1 MAGVDQVELAI
12 SLAGVNPKPTTTELL
27 ATADLV
33 ITMSRHAA
41 GATLPPGAA
50 RQQHWQLDSPGD
62 DLEAMRSFCD
72 QVDQQ
77 VQALLASCSRRRPD
91 TGNEPRRPGPAG
103 RPGSAGLRAGP
114 AQPTPSPRSQVAA

>member
-12 SLAGVNPKPTTTELL
+12 SLAGVNPKPITTELL

-72 QVDQQ
+72 QVDRQ
-77 VQALLASCSRRRPD
+77 VQALLA
-91 TGNEPRRPGPAG
+91 
-103 RPGSAGLRAGP
+103 GLQP
-114 AQPTPSPRSQVAA
+114 PTP

>member
-12 SLAGVNPKPTTTELL
+12 SLASVNPKPTTTELL

-50 RQQHWQLDSPGD
+50 RQQRQLDSPGD

-77 VQALLASCSRRRPD
+77 V
-91 TGNEPRRPGPAG
+91 
-103 RPGSAGLRAGP
+103 
-114 AQPTPSPRSQVAA
+114 